1 MAERTL
7 CVIHSCRRAV
17 NGEGA
22 RGAGD
27 GLVNLPWIRSHNP
40 AGGILSGTQTLVEAT
55 PGRAS
60 TAEIKGSNPLTDPIQ
75 NQVSRKNNSLFPAI
89 FPIFRRRFNRFPN
102 RSKQFCSDR
111 RKQCNLGA
119 FRRNNQSRFR
129 LDFWRRGKG
138 FDTVRESPCQQFRA
152 NCNCICSLK
161 NKMILL
167 YNLFK
172 YGLCFFSDH
181 TASLMLCECLRQRA

>member
-1 MAERTL
+1 MAEITL
-7 CVIHSCRRAV
+7 CVIHSCRGAV

-40 AGGILSGTQTLVEAT
+40 TGGILSGTQTLVEAT

-75 NQVSRKNNSLFPAI
+75 DQVSRKNNSLFPAI

-102 RSKQFCSDR
+102 RSKQFCSNR
-111 RKQCNLGA
+111 WKQCNVGS

-138 FDTVRESPCQQFRA
+138 FLIPFVNHPLQQFRA
-152 NCNCICSLK
+152 NC
-161 NKMILL
+161 
-167 YNLFK
+167 
-172 YGLCFFSDH
+172 
-181 TASLMLCECLRQRA
+181 